1 MFYAASMDGES
12 SNENELDKNHEGTV
26 NNTASTML
34 LKQSQT
40 IRETHTNYEMV
51 AVAQGR
57 SDMAKPIASSTSSLN
72 EVAPV
77 QTSSRN
83 STAVGVPQSGK

>member
-1 MFYAASMDGES
+1 MFYAASMDGNS

-51 AVAQGR
+51 AQGR
-57 SDMAKPIASSTSSLN
+57 SDMAKPIVSSTSSLN

-83 STAVGVPQSGK
+83 STAVAVPQSGK